1 MISVQTEDFNIAQEY
16 LELRERAGDAGAIV
30 TFTGL
35 VREIYDH
42 GNPGAEKIQS
52 LTLEHYPGMTE
63 KALQSIVDA
72 ANEKWALLSTRVI
85 HRVGSLEPSDQIVF
99 VGTASAHRQNAFDAT
114 RFIMDY
120 LKSEAPF
127 WKKQSTEKGEE
138 WIESRQSD
146 TDALETWLEP

>member
-1 MISVQTEDFNIAQEY
+1 MISVQTEDFNIAHEY
-16 LELRERAGDAGAIV
+16 LRLRERAGDAGAIV

-42 GNPGAEKIQS
+42 CNADAERIQT
-52 LTLEHYPGMTE
+52 LNLEHYPGMTE
-63 KALQSIVDA
+63 KALQSSVDA
-72 ANEKWALLSTRVI
+72 ANKKWALLSTRVI

-127 WKKQSTEKGEE
+127 WKKQTTESREE

-146 TDALETWLEP
+146 ADALETWQDP